1 MGGRE
6 GSQGAGGAT
15 VNSGAGPNVE
25 STARDNLEEAA
36 VAYSPRIFAAVL
48 AALLAATAR
57 GADAPPPEA
66 ATIINPA
73 IDAGAYLRTAFEA
86 MRLREER
93 RISEA
98 DFIRMSHEPGAVVLD
113 ARSKAKF
120 DQLHVEGAINLSFP
134 DIATS
139 TLAATLPDKGV
150 RILIYCNN
158 NFRNAEG
165 PFPSKLPSASL
176 NLSTWV
182 ALYDYGYRNVW
193 ELAPLIDIEASALV
207 FESSTSPAF

>member
-1 MGGRE
+1 L
-6 GSQGAGGAT
+6 AH
-15 VNSGAGPNVE
+15 
-25 STARDNLEEAA
+25 
-36 VAYSPRIFAAVL
+36 SPRIFAAVL

-66 ATIINPA
+66 AIINPA
-73 IDAGAYLRTAFEA
+73 IDAGAYLRIAFEA
-86 MRLREER
+86 MRMREER
-93 RISEA
+93 RLSEA
-98 DFIRMSHEPGAVVLD
+98 EFIRMSREPGTVVLD

-120 DQLHVEGAINLSFP
+120 DEMHLEGAINLSFP
-134 DIATS
+134 DIATL
-139 TLAATLPDKGV
+139 TLAATLPDKSV

-182 ALYDYGYRNVW
+182 ALFDYGYRNVW
-193 ELAPLIDIEASALV
+193 ELAPLVDVEATALV
-207 FESSTSPAF
+207 FEPSPQTPR